1 MPSLIVNRGLQILVG
16 RLSQTAD
23 AFNEL
28 RSMAVDDGA
37 SAFVAGDTDLGSPAN
52 LQVNDF
58 DATPTRSA
66 QTVTHVATYA
76 SGEANFEV
84 RRISLHNDDAA
95 NVNGA
100 STTLFGGI
108 DGQSIT
114 KTSDFTM
121 TITVNVTVTDN
132 S

>member
-1 MPSLIVNRGLQILVG
+1 MASLIVDRGLQILVG

-28 RSMAVDDGA
+28 RSMAVDDGT
-37 SAFVAGDTDLGSPAN
+37 SAFVAGDTTLGSPAN

-76 SGEANFEV
+76 AGEANFEV
-84 RRISLHNDDAA
+84 QRISLHNDDAV
-95 NVNGA
+95 NVTGA

>member
-1 MPSLIVNRGLQILVG
+1 MASLIVDRGLQIIGG
-16 RLSQTAD
+16 RTSQTAD
-23 AFNEL
+23 SFNEL

-66 QTVTHVATYA
+66 ETVTHVATYA
-76 SGEANFEV
+76 SGEANFEIT
-84 RRISLHNDDAA
+84 RISLHNDDAV
-95 NVNGA
+95 NVTGS

-114 KTSDFTM
+114 KTADFTM
-121 TITVNVTVTDN
+121 TITVNITYTDN